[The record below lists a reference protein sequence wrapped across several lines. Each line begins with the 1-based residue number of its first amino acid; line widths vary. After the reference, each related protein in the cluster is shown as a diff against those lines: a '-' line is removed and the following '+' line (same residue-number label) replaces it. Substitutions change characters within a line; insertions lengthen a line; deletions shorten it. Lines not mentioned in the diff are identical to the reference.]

1 VVLFRLGLYLW
12 SPDHPG
18 DFDALYNSA
27 LRLLSGDK
35 PYPVAATW
43 FPYPFPAVLLALP
56 FTAIPLDFARPV
68 FDILVGWAFV
78 YALWRHRGTFA
89 VLAVV
94 SGAYLFALLN
104 GQIIPL
110 VVAASLVPALG
121 FVMAARPNTAAA
133 LLIWRPALVPLLG
146 VIAFVLLSLV
156 IRPSWPA
163 DWWIAL
169 QQDNTGLLPPV
180 FRPFGLVL
188 VLAAIRWRLPDAR
201 LLLAMAFIPQNSLPN
216 ELVALVLIPA
226 NLIEMSVYVAG
237 SWIAVVLTQRM
248 ELSHSIADWSS
259 ASWPATLVLV
269 YLPMLFL
276 VLRRPSGVRVIE
288 KERRRPH
295 RIADEELKIDVTAN
309 PSGGVT
315 VTITHLPTRYS
326 VSQSGRTREIAAR
339 KAHDKLAGI
348 LAGLRREER
357 KVSGEG

>member
-1 VVLFRLGLYLW
+1 
-12 SPDHPG
+12 
-18 DFDALYNSA
+18 
-27 LRLLSGDK
+27 
-35 PYPVAATW
+35 
-43 FPYPFPAVLLALP
+43 
-56 FTAIPLDFARPV
+56 
-68 FDILVGWAFV
+68 
-78 YALWRHRGTFA
+78 
-89 VLAVV
+89 
-94 SGAYLFALLN
+94 
-104 GQIIPL
+104 
-110 VVAASLVPALG
+110 
-121 FVMAARPNTAAA
+121 
-133 LLIWRPALVPLLG
+133 
-146 VIAFVLLSLV
+146 
-156 IRPSWPA
+156 
-163 DWWIAL
+163 
-169 QQDNTGLLPPV
+169 
-180 FRPFGLVL
+180 
-188 VLAAIRWRLPDAR
+188 
-201 LLLAMAFIPQNSLPN
+201 
-216 ELVALVLIPA
+216 
-226 NLIEMSVYVAG
+226 
-237 SWIAVVLTQRM
+237 VVLTQRM